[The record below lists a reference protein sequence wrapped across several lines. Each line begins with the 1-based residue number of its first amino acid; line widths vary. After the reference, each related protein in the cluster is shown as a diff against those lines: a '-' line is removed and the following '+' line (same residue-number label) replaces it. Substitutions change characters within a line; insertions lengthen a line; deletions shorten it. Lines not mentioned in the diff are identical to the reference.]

1 MRPPPTMPRIPGN
14 NLSNGHSEKKIQ
26 PRANAIG
33 KPKYSKGAIKLGSV
47 NLYPHIKKITPVPP
61 VKPIIASKKDHR
73 KIRYN

>member
-26 PRANAIG
+26 PRANAMG

-61 VKPIIASKKDHR
+61 VKPIIASKKRSWKDP
-73 KIRYN
+73 I